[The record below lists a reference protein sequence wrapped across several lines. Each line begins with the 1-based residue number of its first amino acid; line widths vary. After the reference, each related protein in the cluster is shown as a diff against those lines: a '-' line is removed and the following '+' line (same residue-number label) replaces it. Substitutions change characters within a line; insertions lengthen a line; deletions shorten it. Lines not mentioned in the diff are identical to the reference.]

1 MYSLSPDSVDL
12 LIQFTLEIEDHKKKK
27 KTFADIRTTIPF
39 KVLFV
44 EKDENMY
51 ALKVKLI
58 AKLC

>member
-1 MYSLSPDSVDL
+1 MNSLSPDRVDL
-12 LIQFTLEIEDHKKKK
+12 LIQFTLEIEDHKKI

-44 EKDENMY
+44 EKDENIY

>member
-1 MYSLSPDSVDL
+1 MYSLSPDRVDL
-12 LIQFTLEIEDHKKKK
+12 LIQFTLEIEDHKNK

-44 EKDENMY
+44 EKDENIY